1 MAEKSFVNG
10 KREPLSLDVL
20 VGCGWEQSSKE
31 KPKRRKIIF
40 TLTASTLAGDTR
52 LPVPPDRQRRRNA
65 AELAAS
71 TRRNDV
77 ISSPAK
83 IITGV
88 MLGGVSLVVLVVLML
103 PICLSVAIFDWSR
116 QSVSDSASRKLGTGG
131 EP

>member
-1 MAEKSFVNG
+1 
-10 KREPLSLDVL
+10 

-88 MLGGVSLVVLVVLML
+88 MLGGVSLVVVLML
-103 PICLSVAIFDWSR
+103 PICLSVAMFEWSR
-116 QSVSDSASRKLGTGG
+116 QSVSDSASRKSGTGG